1 MKNGKY
7 IAILLVGILV
17 VIGVVLIIAFTTH
30 SPNKVLEN
38 EYAQRD
44 MLANIYSDMIR
55 SRDINLTLD
64 ESALK
69 NIVTD
74 EYFSN
79 DTINYLKMLEKQ
91 DSSYPFPYVLA
102 ISYHAETSILTVT
115 MTSDNSLETQKYRI
129 SVENG
134 KITYEHDGLCNIVNY
149 NKI

>member
-7 IAILLVGILV
+7 IAILIIGILV
-17 VIGVVLIIAFTTH
+17 IIGVISAIALTTH
-30 SPNKVLEN
+30 IPNKVLEN

-69 NIVTD
+69 NIVTG
-74 EYFSN
+74 ESFSN
-79 DTINYLKMLEKQ
+79 DTINYLKMLEKH
-91 DSSYPFPYVLA
+91 DSSYSFSYVLA
-102 ISYHAETSILTVT
+102 ISYHDETSILTVT
-115 MTSDNSLETQKYRI
+115 ITSDNSLETQKYKI

-134 KITYEHDGLCNIVNY
+134 KITYEADGFGNIVNY